1 MITENAW
8 QPASALVSLPGAL
21 SSADVR
27 EFLQPEL
34 SEGQMRAAEA
44 LLEQA
49 TAILERLTQATVPR
63 FNGRGSL
70 TLRWAR
76 GETFNAGALKLFADG
91 HDYLIEISVGA
102 PIVLLAMAHEIWHPA
117 ERAHPSRVLAEQDVL
132 SGHMRPG
139 EVTPVAYRTALD
151 ATYLLYFHELA
162 HVLCNHCELEWGET
176 AAVDRRALEYQAD
189 YLAGSTFV
197 SHKAWSNKRRPTDWC
212 SIAEALVSAAL
223 LLSTAFKGF
232 AAPSDG
238 YHLPTNRLIAFMD
251 GGFQAI
257 LDHCALQTEAP
268 PFADVNTESAF
279 IRPLMLSFLEHL
291 RASALERLAGTESE
305 IASDSNQVHTVTR
318 PRAQELSA
326 SMGSLWTSLESGVS
340 N

>member
-1 MITENAW
+1 MITENAG

-76 GETFNAGALKLFADG
+76 GEAFNAGALKFGDG

-102 PIVLLAMAHEIWHPA
+102 PIVLLAMAHEIWEPA
-117 ERAHPSRVLAEQDVL
+117 ERAHTPRVLAEQDVL

-139 EVTPVAYRTALD
+139 EVTPVAYRAALD

-162 HVLCNHCELEWGET
+162 HVLCNHCQLDWPET
-176 AAVDRRALEYQAD
+176 PAVDRRALEYQAD
-189 YLAGSTFV
+189 QFAGSTFV
-197 SHKAWSNKRRPTDWC
+197 CQRAWSNKSGPTDWG

-238 YHLPTNRLIAFMD
+238 YHLPTNRLIAFMN

-257 LDHCALQTEAP
+257 LDECARQTKAP
-268 PFADVNTESAF
+268 PFADVNAENAF
-279 IRPLMLSFLEHL
+279 ISPLMLSFLERL

-305 IASDSNQVHTVTR
+305 IANDSKQVHTVTS
-318 PRAQELSA
+318 PRVQELSA
-326 SMGSLWTSLESGVS
+326 SMGWLWTSLEDGVS